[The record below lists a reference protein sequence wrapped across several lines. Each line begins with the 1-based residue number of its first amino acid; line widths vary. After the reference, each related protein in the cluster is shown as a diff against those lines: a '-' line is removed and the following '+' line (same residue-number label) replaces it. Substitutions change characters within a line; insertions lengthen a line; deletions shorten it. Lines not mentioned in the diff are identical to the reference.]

1 MEKLFMWRHQINRD
15 EKGNPISRK
24 TLCGSIEE
32 TGEGTLVQVAEARC
46 SPRDHFSRYLGRAI
60 SKRRLDKGLCYKVET
75 TSQKFEKV
83 GEAKR
88 YLGHIL
94 KELIAQ

>member
-15 EKGNPISRK
+15 TDGNPTSGR
-24 TLCGSIEE
+24 TLCGSLEE

-46 SPRDHFSRYLGRAI
+46 SPRDHFSRYLGRTI
-60 SKRRLDKGLCYKVET
+60 SKGRLEKGMCCKVQT
-75 TSQKFEKV
+75 TSDRFEKV
-83 GEAKR
+83 GDAKR

-94 KELIAQ
+94 KELLD